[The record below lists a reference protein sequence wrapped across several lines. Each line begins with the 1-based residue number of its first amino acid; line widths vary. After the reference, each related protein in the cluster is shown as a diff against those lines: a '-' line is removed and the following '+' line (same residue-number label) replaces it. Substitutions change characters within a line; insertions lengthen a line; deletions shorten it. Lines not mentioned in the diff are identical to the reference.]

1 MVLVSTERLPLD
13 KANAML
19 TMVAPASN
27 ALLTAFRRALWSAFV
42 AKSCELAAHVM
53 KAIACAG
60 GTEVAGCS
68 ALPEELLAR
77 FRGRNVAVEAAAV
90 REFLARFRAGCEET
104 EISDG
109 SSLSTEVAG
118 CTALSERLEAA
129 ADWALRFIAVPTT

>member
-1 MVLVSTERLPLD
+1 MVIVSTGRLPLD

-53 KAIACAG
+53 KVIACAG

-77 FRGRNVAVEAAAV
+77 FRGRNVVEAAAV
-90 REFLARFRAGCEET
+90 REFLVRFLAGSEEP
-104 EISDG
+104 EVSDG
-109 SSLSTEVAG
+109 SSRSTEVAS
-118 CTALSERLEAA
+118 CTALSERLEEAT
-129 ADWALRFIAVPTT
+129 D